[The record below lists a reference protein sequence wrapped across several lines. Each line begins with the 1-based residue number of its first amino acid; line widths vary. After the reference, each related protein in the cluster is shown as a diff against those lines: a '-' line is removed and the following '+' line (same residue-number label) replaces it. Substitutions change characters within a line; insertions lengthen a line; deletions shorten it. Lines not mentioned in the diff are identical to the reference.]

1 MADPYVGEIR
11 IFAGNYAP
19 VDWALCDGSLIRIQQ
34 NSALF
39 SVIGTTYGGDGK
51 TTFALPNFMGA
62 APIHQGSGAGL
73 TPRTL
78 GESGGSQTVTL
89 LSTELPNHTHGVNAQ
104 LTPTDG
110 AGPEGAIWASSAAS
124 RGQAI
129 YSATPNVAMNPL
141 ALNITGSSQPHN
153 NMQPFVAMT
162 FIIALQGVYP
172 PKQ

>member
-11 IFAGNYAP
+11 VFAGNFAP
-19 VDWALCDGSLIRIQQ
+19 RDWALCDGSLVSIQQ
-34 NSALF
+34 NSVLF
-39 SVIGTTYGGDGK
+39 SILGTTYGGDGK

-78 GESGGSQTVTL
+78 GESGGSQAVTL
-89 LSTELPNHTHGVNAQ
+89 ITTELPYHTHSVNAQ
-104 LTPTDG
+104 TTPTQADP
-110 AGPEGAIWASSAAS
+110 AGAIWASSTAN

-129 YSATPNVAMNPL
+129 YSATPNVAMSPL
-141 ALNITGSSQPHN
+141 ALNLTGGSQPHN
-153 NMQPFVAMT
+153 NMQPFVAMN

-172 PKQ
+172 PKP